1 MARRPPQRPVSRQAG
16 DAPFAIPVDASPA
29 AAAADPEASSGAHAA
44 GSEARPVANREQ
56 LSSLLRELLEQG
68 CLSATDEA
76 AILREY
82 DVLLA
87 QLRAEKQ
94 RLEAEYRER
103 TVRDGQEA
111 TDAWLADA
119 AARLGRQQG
128 EQMRRLLATIPALAD
143 EATAD

>member
-1 MARRPPQRPVSRQAG
+1 VSRQAA
-16 DAPFAIPVDASPA
+16 DAPFAIPVNAGPAVAATAPDPDA
-29 AAAADPEASSGAHAA
+29 ASGVQAE
-44 GSEARPVANREQ
+44 SEARPVANREQ
-56 LSSLLRELLEQG
+56 LSLLLRDLLEQG
-68 CLSATDEA
+68 RLSAADEA

-87 QLRAEKQ
+87 QLRTEKQ

-103 TVRDGQEA
+103 TARDGQEA

>member
-1 MARRPPQRPVSRQAG
+1 MARRPPQRPVSRQTA
-16 DAPFAIPVDASPA
+16 DTPFAIPVDAGPA
-29 AAAADPEASSGAHAA
+29 AAAPDPDTVSGAQAV
-44 GSEARPVANREQ
+44 GEARPVANREQ

-68 CLSATDEA
+68 RLSAADEA

-87 QLRAEKQ
+87 QLRTEKQ

-103 TVRDGQEA
+103 AVRDGQEA

-143 EATAD
+143 EATTD